1 MATKQRGGVDVRRK
15 KKRNIDVK
23 TIVDLGADYSDDDDD
38 DDDAPEEVTFEKA
51 KADAVRSM
59 RNALDTIKRDKEL
72 LKEKRRKRQEL
83 FQQQKKRKLLSEDT
97 LEEIELAYT
106 KKGKTLDSEEQEKEE
121 SEEDEE
127 SEDEEEVVNARLKE
141 SYKAVRLKDQIDA
154 NARQES
160 ASDFIKSRLYGP
172 GTNRTTTNHMLSLKN
187 KTGMNKTAAVQFVD
201 KKWGSEKKGEAEKF
215 KKRWIHNQNMVAK

>member
-1 MATKQRGGVDVRRK
+1 M
-15 KKRNIDVK
+15 NIDVK
-23 TIVDLGADYSDDDDD
+23 AVGLGADSSDDE
-38 DDDAPEEVTFEKA
+38 DAPEEVTFEKA

-83 FQQQKKRKLLSEDT
+83 FQQQKKRKLLSEDV

-106 KKGKTLDSEEQEKEE
+106 KKRKTLDSEEQEKE
-121 SEEDEE
+121 SEEDES
-127 SEDEEEVVNARLKE
+127 SEDEDEVVNARLKD

-160 ASDFIKSRLYGP
+160 ASDFIRSRLYGP

-201 KKWGSEKKGEAEKF
+201 KNWGSEKKGEAEKF
-215 KKRWIHNQNMVAK
+215 KKRWIQNQNMITN

>member
-23 TIVDLGADYSDDDDD
+23 AIVDLGADYSDDDD

-59 RNALDTIKRDKEL
+59 RNALDTIKR
-72 LKEKRRKRQEL
+72 
-83 FQQQKKRKLLSEDT
+83 
-97 LEEIELAYT
+97 
-106 KKGKTLDSEEQEKEE
+106 KGKTLDSEEQEKEE

>member
-15 KKRNIDVK
+15 KKSNIDVK
-23 TIVDLGADYSDDDDD
+23 AIVDLGADYSDDDDD
-38 DDDAPEEVTFEKA
+38 DAAPEEVTFEKA

-59 RNALDTIKRDKEL
+59 RNALDTIKR
-72 LKEKRRKRQEL
+72 
-83 FQQQKKRKLLSEDT
+83 
-97 LEEIELAYT
+97 
-106 KKGKTLDSEEQEKEE
+106 KGKTLDSEEQAMPLRTSCDVSHTEKEE

-154 NARQES
+154 SARQES

-187 KTGMNKTAAVQFVD
+187 KTGMNKTAAVQFVN